1 MRSKPMTTALSAIAL
16 VLSAAAGSAQAQV
29 PEDVYQ
35 KMVKMGQIVDPAC
48 TAKLYRGFMPANDYN
63 STASPL
69 YPGINLARDLSFG
82 PDPKDL
88 ADIFSAASGAGNRPV
103 LIYVPGGGGNK
114 IEQQSREANAF
125 YDNIGRWATKNG
137 MVGVLMQRHGLPGGD
152 TGAKEVSTLIQW
164 LQANVSKY
172 QGNPDRMFIWA
183 HSAANIPVGTY
194 LGRPELHGP
203 KGAGV
208 KGAIMMS
215 GSWNAAPVPN
225 PPFSMAAFAGAGTN
239 CGAGNPF
246 SADGAIKG
254 PSGMAPPAGPPPPM
268 GPPPTAEALLA
279 SSTLPGLKQTSVKLF
294 FASAEL
300 DPGINGNIGAFYQ
313 SLHDELC
320 KGGKDK
326 CPTLFYAKRHN
337 HMSLVFSPDS
347 PDTTVTGP
355 VLTWIRGVK

>member
-239 CGAGNPF
+239 CGAGNPVLRGRGNQRSEWHGPARWTTASHGPASDCRSPARQF
-246 SADGAIKG
+246 DVARLEADKR
-254 PSGMAPPAGPPPPM
+254 
-268 GPPPTAEALLA
+268 EAVLRVGRTRSWHQWQHRRLL
-279 SSTLPGLKQTSVKLF
+279 SV
-294 FASAEL
+294 AA
-300 DPGINGNIGAFYQ
+300 
-313 SLHDELC
+313 
-320 KGGKDK
+320 
-326 CPTLFYAKRHN
+326 
-337 HMSLVFSPDS
+337 
-347 PDTTVTGP
+347 
-355 VLTWIRGVK
+355 